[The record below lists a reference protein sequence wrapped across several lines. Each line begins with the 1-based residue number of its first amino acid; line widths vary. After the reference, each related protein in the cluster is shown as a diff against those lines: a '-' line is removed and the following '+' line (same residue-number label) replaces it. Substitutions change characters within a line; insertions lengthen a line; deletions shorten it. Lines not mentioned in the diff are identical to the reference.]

1 MPHHTGDRPRLGLYR
16 VPSDIRCG
24 RRERVPSSA
33 SSAPDSRYSSFLS
46 PCPQVLLSLV
56 PCGNVCSDD
65 YEEILFGR
73 TDDVSISLLNPLAM
87 HYYYHSESAYSPRPA
102 PPLITWSPLSTTD
115 TARAKPR
122 EGHRHGSASAA
133 SAWVISSF
141 PVMYR
146 AGICPA
152 Y

>member
-1 MPHHTGDRPRLGLYR
+1 MPHRTGGKPRSGLCR
-16 VPSDIRCG
+16 VPSDSRCG
-24 RRERVPSSA
+24 RRGRVPSSA
-33 SSAPDSRYSSFLS
+33 SCALDSRCSSLWS

-56 PCGNVCSDD
+56 LCGNVCSDD

-102 PPLITWSPLSTTD
+102 PPPITWSPLSTTD

-141 PVMYR
+141 PVMDR
-146 AGICPA
+146 VGIYPA